1 MANGR
6 PSFFSFPALIILA
19 VLLGIALY
27 VLYPRQ
33 DLFSGSGN
41 LDNPDALSLAYLE
54 VLVRANPNDNTL
66 RVNLAQMQASV
77 GKTASA
83 RATLWPLLQQ
93 ETIPASAQAVDID
106 LSIRE
111 LAAAETEEERTIL
124 RDALL
129 ARLYQ
134 VSQQAYPP
142 EQKIRL
148 ISPALS
154 WLQPKQAAAI
164 LAPLVAMARGPEQI
178 TLARQLA
185 SIQESAGRP
194 GDAADTLS
202 AILDRI
208 TPAEKPAFVD
218 NLIRLELAAGRAARA
233 LALFRQNHGRLD
245 NPEELRRGMELAD
258 LAGDREQGRRWVAQL
273 ARAEPDNL
281 AVQRQ
286 LLQLQLGTGALE
298 SALATVRHIQSLPDP
313 LTREDQEQIA
323 RVLEWNNRPAEA
335 LEYWQALYFSAPSQE
350 SLERSLDLA
359 RGLFRW
365 PTLAELLSRAAG
377 QGQIDAEGYVLLANT
392 LTRLGQLEQAEQRL
406 QEGLARFP
414 RARDIRQ
421 RLIYLY
427 ISNLRY
433 PEAIPLLEAAPDLS
447 DRDRLLL
454 ANLYW
459 RIRNPEAA
467 LTALDFTPTDPE
479 LSGEIAETRLNLV
492 LLLGRKDLLDREY
505 NRLLAAPEAEVTANT
520 RERLIS
526 LAVSLGDLPTA
537 LALSEARFRE
547 TGFTRYLEAM
557 AEYQLALEQWTGLE
571 QTLELW
577 RTSGAD
583 PESNPRYWTLQARL
597 DQQQNRP
604 DAAEEAFTR
613 ARALLQGDN
622 TTLATW
628 AWFLLSHPERLPGP
642 LPDLLQQMAD
652 NPSPEIYTVLAYGY
666 SALGQYPQALYWFR
680 KGTEAGQDSVDWLS
694 TWAQTLEN
702 SGASARAFQI
712 RQYLAAREGKPE
724 LARTPANRRSGL
736 EDSWRG
742 PLYDFNNRALQTGV
756 QWQNLGGFAVR
767 EATATAQ
774 ISHDDWR
781 WLAQVSAPAPDSSG
795 RLQQTP
801 APATGGKFQLQ
812 NNHANTL
819 WTATLGQADRLG
831 SNDLLAAV
839 DVTTTPLNRWSL
851 SAGHSRGER
860 ALDSAEAWWL
870 AARNR
875 TYLAAR
881 YNPLSSVDLSMR
893 AEALDFTGPEQNTL
907 GRGFGFEATASYRI
921 FNNDPAWTVS
931 LGYQKQS
938 LGTLDALD
946 ATSAAALEPG
956 ITTEDLLARDYERIG
971 IYNRWSHGEPHALY
985 RTTPS
990 PKFFLG
996 FGAGYVVSS
1005 STPDFGADAG
1015 LAWRLTG
1022 DDELAF
1028 SAGWT
1033 SDGLDGESRLN
1044 LNFTYT
1050 LYLGK

>member
-1 MANGR
+1 MANER
-6 PSFFSFPALIILA
+6 PSFFSVPALIILA

-41 LDNPDALSLAYLE
+41 PDNPDALSLAYLE
-54 VLVRANPNDNTL
+54 VLVRANPDDETL
-66 RVNLAQMQASV
+66 RINLARMQSSI
-77 GKTASA
+77 GETASA

-111 LAAAETEEERTIL
+111 LAAAETEEERTAL
-124 RDALL
+124 SDALL
-129 ARLYQ
+129 SRLYQ
-134 VSQQAYPP
+134 VTRQAYPT
-142 EQKIRL
+142 EQKIAL
-148 ISPALS
+148 ITPALS
-154 WLQPKQAAAI
+154 WLQPRQAAAI
-164 LAPLVAMARGPEQI
+164 LEPLVAMTRGPEQI
-178 TLARQLA
+178 RLARRLA
-185 SIQESAGRP
+185 TIQESAGRP
-194 GDAADTLS
+194 GDAANTLT

-208 TPAEKPAFVD
+208 SPEEKTAFID
-218 NLIRLELAAGRAARA
+218 NLIRLELAAGHAPRA
-233 LALFRQNHGRLD
+233 LELFRQGHLRPQ
-245 NPEELRRGMELAD
+245 NPESLRRGIELAQ
-258 LAGDREQGRRWVAQL
+258 LAGDPVQERRWLAQL
-273 ARAEPDNL
+273 ARIEPDNL
-281 AVQRQ
+281 DLQRR

-335 LEYWQALYFSAPSQE
+335 LEYWQALYFSAP
-350 SLERSLDLA
+350 
-359 RGLFRW
+359 
-365 PTLAELLSRAAG
+365 LAELLSRAAG
-377 QGQIDAEGYVLLANT
+377 QGQVDADGYVLLANT
-392 LTRLGQLEQAEQRL
+392 LIRQGLLEQAEQRL
-406 QEGLARFP
+406 KEGLTRFP
-414 RARDIRQ
+414 RSRPIRQ
-421 RLIYLY
+421 HLLHLY
-427 ISNLRY
+427 INSLRY
-433 PEAIPLLEAAPDLS
+433 PEAIPLLESAPDLS
-447 DRDRLLL
+447 DRDRLQL

-459 RIRNPEAA
+459 RTRNPEAA
-467 LTALDFTPTDPE
+467 LKVLDFTPSDPDI
-479 LSGEIAETRLNLV
+479 LGEITETRLNLAI
-492 LLLGRKDLLDREY
+492 LLGRKELLTREY
-505 NRLLAAPEAEVTANT
+505 DRLLASPQDSINAAT
-520 RERLIS
+520 RERMIS
-526 LAVSLGDLPTA
+526 LAVSFGDLPTA
-537 LALSEARFRE
+537 LTLSEDRFRE
-547 TGFTRYLEAM
+547 TGDARHLAAM

-583 PESNPRYWTLQARL
+583 PESNPRYWTIQARM

-604 DAAEEAFTR
+604 DAAEEAFAR

-666 SALGQYPQALYWFR
+666 STLGQYPQALYWFR

-694 TWAQTLEN
+694 TWAQTLED
-702 SGASARAFQI
+702 SGESARAFRI
-712 RQYLAAREGKPE
+712 RQYLAAREGAPE
-724 LARTPANRRSGL
+724 LARSPGKRRSPM
-736 EDSWRG
+736 EDGWPG
-742 PLYDFNNRALQTGV
+742 PLYDFNNRALQTGI

-812 NNHANTL
+812 NNHTNTL

-839 DVTTTPLNRWSL
+839 DVTTTPMNRWSL

-881 YNPLSSVDLSMR
+881 YNPLSRVDLSMR

-938 LGTLDALD
+938 LGTLDTLD

-990 PKFFLG
+990 PKFFVG
-996 FGAGYVVSS
+996 FGAGYVLSS

-1050 LYLGK
+1050 LYLGE